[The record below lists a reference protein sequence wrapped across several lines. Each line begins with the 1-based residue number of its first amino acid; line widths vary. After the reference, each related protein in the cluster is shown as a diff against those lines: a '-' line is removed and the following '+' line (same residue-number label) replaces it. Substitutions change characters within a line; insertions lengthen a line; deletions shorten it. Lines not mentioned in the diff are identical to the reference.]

1 MQNGP
6 KMKWTFM
13 SLQILDDVR
22 QGKMTFAEMFPRA
35 RAAGF
40 VAYDASDMDAEFASR
55 EEVLALCRD
64 AGLRIADY
72 IHWVHMTDPDEAGVQ
87 AAIESG
93 KQAVHTA
100 LAHGTHR
107 LMIVE
112 NVVPED
118 LARMTRE
125 EAAEKM
131 TRALRSIV
139 EYAADYG
146 VTVMVEDFP
155 SPLLPMA
162 TSAQMRKLLDGAPG
176 LRLILDTGNML
187 AQGESPVEFAEKL
200 ADEVAHVHLKDIEYP
215 ENATT
220 GDVDCEGRRMWNAQH
235 GEGVVDFGKILPLLK
250 SRGFDGYVTVEYG
263 PHEGTQDHFEKMAES
278 IRYLEELI

>member
-22 QGKMTFAEMFPRA
+22 QGKMSFAEMFPRA

-100 LAHGTHR
+100 LAHGTHK

-125 EAAEKM
+125 EAAQIAGAQIGGGIEEISV
-131 TRALRSIV
+131 RAARELVSMQMKGELKLDPQVYLSDASFARLLREMPARSAV
-139 EYAADYG
+139 KVYERLVAGKPSGENARAAA
-146 VTVMVEDFP
+146 
-155 SPLLPMA
+155 S
-162 TSAQMRKLLDGAPG
+162 PG
-176 LRLILDTGNML
+176 LPAPMRADTPASGARDYSGMSDAEFRRIKESYRRAAQNGMHVRL
-187 AQGESPVEFAEKL
+187 
-200 ADEVAHVHLKDIEYP
+200 
-215 ENATT
+215 
-220 GDVDCEGRRMWNAQH
+220 
-235 GEGVVDFGKILPLLK
+235 
-250 SRGFDGYVTVEYG
+250 
-263 PHEGTQDHFEKMAES
+263 
-278 IRYLEELI
+278 

>member
-100 LAHGTHR
+100 LAHGTHY
-107 LMIVE
+107 
-112 NVVPED
+112 
-118 LARMTRE
+118 AGSTSCSY
-125 EAAEKM
+125 AESH
-131 TRALRSIV
+131 TALLYVR
-139 EYAADYG
+139 AAD
-146 VTVMVEDFP
+146 VE
-155 SPLLPMA
+155 
-162 TSAQMRKLLDGAPG
+162 LDGRN
-176 LRLILDTGNML
+176 LV
-187 AQGESPVEFAEKL
+187 ES
-200 ADEVAHVHLKDIEYP
+200 
-215 ENATT
+215 
-220 GDVDCEGRRMWNAQH
+220 VDAGGTFCI
-235 GEGVVDFGKILPLLK
+235 VVG
-250 SRGFDGYVTVEYG
+250 
-263 PHEGTQDHFEKMAES
+263 
-278 IRYLEELI
+278 